1 MADSSE
7 SFNMATSPS
16 RGSRRGDLT
25 SSPGRDLPPFEDESE
40 GLLGDNGPEDGE
52 EDGEEL
58 FGNQLEGDYR
68 AIPELDRYEAEG
80 LDDEDASELSPGA
93 RARAEAAMNDRD
105 KRMGMGRMPRGLLYD
120 SEDEDDERP
129 SKRRRRL
136 AERAA
141 EGAGAEGED
150 EEMIESIEN
159 LEDMKGHSVREW
171 VSMAA
176 PRLEIYHR
184 FKNFLRTHVD
194 EHGHNV
200 FKERISDMCKE
211 NKESLLVNYEEL
223 ASREHVLA
231 YFLPEAPAEMLKIF
245 DEAAKEVVLAMY
257 PKYDRIAHEIH
268 VRIGNLPLVEELRSL
283 RQLHLNQL
291 IRTSGVVTSCTGV
304 LPQLGMVKYN
314 CNKCNFILGPF
325 FQSQNQEVK
334 PGSCPE
340 CQSLGPFEINMEQT
354 VYQNYQRITIQ
365 ESPGKVAAGRLPR
378 SKDAILLADLVDS
391 CKPGDEIELTG
402 IYHNNYDGS
411 LNMANGFPVFATV
424 ILANHIVRKDERV
437 AVAELTDE
445 DVKAIVALSKDER
458 IGERIFASIGPSI
471 YGHEDIKRGLAL
483 ALFGGESKNPG
494 GKHKVRGDINVLMCG
509 DPGTAKS
516 QFLKYVEKVASRA
529 VFTTGQGASA
539 VGLTA
544 YVQRHPVTREWTLE
558 AGALVLADR
567 GVCLIDEFDKMND
580 QDRTSIHEAME
591 QQRGK
596 HKVRGDINV
605 LMCGDPGTAKSQ
617 FLKYVEKVASRA
629 VFTTGQGASA
639 VGLTAYV
646 QRHPVTRE
654 WTLEAG
660 ALVLADRGVCLIDEF
675 DKMNDQDRT
684 SIHEAMEQQSISISK
699 AGIVTSLQARCT
711 VIAAANPIGGRY
723 DPSLTFSENVDL
735 TEPIVSR
742 FDILCVV
749 RDTVDPVQ
757 DEMLARFV
765 VGSHIK
771 HHPSNKEGGM
781 ASLEEMVL
789 PNSSDV
795 PPIPQELL
803 RKYIIY
809 AKERVHPKLNQM
821 DQDKVARIYSDLR
834 KESMATG
841 SIPITV
847 RHIESMIRMAEAH
860 ARMHLRDYVQEDDV
874 NMAIR
879 VMLESFIDTQ
889 KFSVMR
895 SMRKTFARYLAFR
908 RDNNELLLFILKQ
921 LVAEQV
927 SYQRNRYG
935 VQQDV
940 IEIPEKDL
948 VDKARQINIH
958 SLSAFYD
965 SDMFLSNKFSHDA
978 KKKLI
983 MQQF

>member
-1 MADSSE
+1 MSEGPNDSSE
-7 SFNMATSPS
+7 SFQVATSPS
-16 RGSRRGDLT
+16 RTSRRGDLT

-40 GLLGDNGPEDGE
+40 GLLGDGPLPGE
-52 EDGEEL
+52 EEEDADGEEL
-58 FGNQLEGDYR
+58 IGDGMERDYR
-68 AIPELDRYEAEG
+68 AIPALDQYEAEG
-80 LDDEDASELSPGA
+80 LDLDDEDLSELSPGA
-93 RARAEAAMNDRD
+93 RAAAEEAMRRRDREQ
-105 KRMGMGRMPRGLLYD
+105 GISGRLRRGLLYGTTKPPIKLGLD

-129 SKRRRRL
+129 AARRRRL

-141 EGAGAEGED
+141 EGVADGED

-159 LEDMKGHSVREW
+159 LEDMKGHTVKEW

-176 PRLEIYHR
+176 PRLEIYNR

-194 EHGHNV
+194 ENGHNV
-200 FKERISDMCKE
+200 FKEKISDMCKE
-211 NKESLLVNYEEL
+211 NKESLVVNYEDL
-223 ASREHVLA
+223 AAREHVLA
-231 YFLPEAPAEMLKIF
+231 YFLPEAPTEMLKVF

-268 VRIGNLPLVEELRSL
+268 VRICNLPLVEEIRSL

-291 IRTSGVVTSCTGV
+291 IRTSGVVSSCSGV

-314 CNKCNFILGPF
+314 CNKCSFVLGPF

-340 CQSLGPFEINMEQT
+340 CQSQGPFEINMEET

-402 IYHNNYDGS
+402 VYHNNYDGS

-424 ILANHIVRKDERV
+424 ILANHITRRDEGV

-458 IGERIFASIGPSI
+458 IGERIFASMAPSI
-471 YGHEDIKRGLAL
+471 YGHEDIKRALAL
-483 ALFGGESKNPG
+483 SLFGGEPKNPG
-494 GKHKVRGDINVLMCG
+494 GKHKVRGDINVLLCG

-544 YVQRHPVTREWTLE
+544 YVQRHPVSREWTLE

-580 QDRTSIHEAME
+580 A
-591 QQRGK
+591 
-596 HKVRGDINV
+596 
-605 LMCGDPGTAKSQ
+605 
-617 FLKYVEKVASRA
+617 
-629 VFTTGQGASA
+629 
-639 VGLTAYV
+639 
-646 QRHPVTRE
+646 
-654 WTLEAG
+654 
-660 ALVLADRGVCLIDEF
+660 
-675 DKMNDQDRT
+675 DRT

-723 DPSLTFSENVDL
+723 DPSLTFAENVDL

-742 FDILCVV
+742 FDVLCVV
-749 RDTVDPVQ
+749 RDTVDAVQ

-771 HHPSNKEGGM
+771 HHPGNSEGGV
-781 ASLEEMVL
+781 ALEEVVL

-795 PPIPQELL
+795 PPIPQELM

-860 ARMHLRDYVQEDDV
+860 AKMHLRDYVLEDDV

-921 LVAEQV
+921 LVSEQAT
-927 SYQRNRYG
+927 YQRNRYG
-935 VQQDV
+935 VQHDV
-940 IEIPEKDL
+940 IEVPEKEL
-948 VDKARQINIH
+948 QDKARQINIH
-958 SLSAFYD
+958 NLTAFYD
-965 SDMFLSNKFSHDA
+965 SDIFRSNKFSHDG

-983 MQQF
+983 LQQI

>member
-7 SFNMATSPS
+7 SFHVATSPS
-16 RGSRRGDLT
+16 RTSRRGDLT

-40 GLLGDNGPEDGE
+40 GMLGEGHLPGE
-52 EDGEEL
+52 EEEEDDGEEL
-58 FGNQLEGDYR
+58 IGDGMERDYR
-68 AIPELDRYEAEG
+68 PIPALDRYEVEG
-80 LDDEDASELSPGA
+80 LDLDDEDLSELSPGA
-93 RARAEAAMNDRD
+93 RAAAEEAMRRRDREQ
-105 KRMGMGRMPRGLLYD
+105 GLSGRLRRGLLYD

-129 SKRRRRL
+129 AARRRRL

-141 EGAGAEGED
+141 EGITDAEED
-150 EEMIESIEN
+150 EMIESIEN
-159 LEDMKGHSVREW
+159 LEDMKGHTVREW

-176 PRLEIYHR
+176 PRLEIYNR

-194 EHGHNV
+194 ENGHNV
-200 FKERISDMCKE
+200 FKEKISDMCKE
-211 NKESLLVNYEEL
+211 NKESLVVNYEDL
-223 ASREHVLA
+223 AAREHVLA

-268 VRIGNLPLVEELRSL
+268 VRICNLPLVEEIRSL

-291 IRTSGVVTSCTGV
+291 IRTSGVVSSCTGV
-304 LPQLGMVKYN
+304 LPQLSMVKYN
-314 CNKCNFILGPF
+314 CNKCSFVLGPF

-340 CQSLGPFEINMEQT
+340 CQSQGPFEINMEET
-354 VYQNYQRITIQ
+354 VYQNYQRIKIQ

-424 ILANHIVRKDERV
+424 ILANHIIRRDEGV
-437 AVAELTDE
+437 AAAELTDE
-445 DVKAIVALSKDER
+445 DIKAIVSLSKDER
-458 IGERIFASIGPSI
+458 IGERIFASVAPSI
-471 YGHEDIKRGLAL
+471 YGHEDIKRALAL
-483 ALFGGESKNPG
+483 ALFGGEPKNPG
-494 GKHKVRGDINVLMCG
+494 GKHKVRGDINVLLCG

-516 QFLKYVEKVASRA
+516 QFLKYVEKVATRA

-544 YVQRHPVTREWTLE
+544 YVQRHPVSREWTLE

-580 QDRTSIHEAME
+580 A
-591 QQRGK
+591 
-596 HKVRGDINV
+596 
-605 LMCGDPGTAKSQ
+605 
-617 FLKYVEKVASRA
+617 
-629 VFTTGQGASA
+629 
-639 VGLTAYV
+639 
-646 QRHPVTRE
+646 
-654 WTLEAG
+654 
-660 ALVLADRGVCLIDEF
+660 
-675 DKMNDQDRT
+675 DRT

-711 VIAAANPIGGRY
+711 VLAAANPIGVY
-723 DPSLTFSENVDL
+723 VN
-735 TEPIVSR
+735 
-742 FDILCVV
+742 
-749 RDTVDPVQ
+749 

-771 HHPSNKEGGM
+771 HHPSNKEGGV
-781 ASLEEMVL
+781 ALEEVVL

-803 RKYIIY
+803 RKYILY
-809 AKERVHPKLNQM
+809 AKDRVHPKLNQM

-860 ARMHLRDYVQEDDV
+860 AKMHLRDYVLEDDV

-927 SYQRNRYG
+927 AYQRSRYG
-935 VQQDV
+935 AQSDTV
-940 IEIPEKDL
+940 EIPEKDL
-948 VDKARQINIH
+948 QDKARQINIH

-965 SDMFLSNKFSHDA
+965 SDLFRSNKFSHDG

-983 MQQF
+983 LQQF